1 MRYRCMGRL
10 FPRFE
15 ERGKFAKHGGLRGRQ
30 VVSFGNI
37 LTDVVELPST
47 IFVIFNQLPIA
58 FPNYGN
64 RTSTEI
70 GRFRLAGFFKRTLQ
84 ISREMPKERTPG
96 IGNRIAPEKRKKTH
110 TVEVQTR
117 AWDTGHVE
125 QRREEI
131 KLLHGNMLDLFLF
144 EMPFLINNDSQQS

>member
-15 ERGKFAKHGGLRGRQ
+15 ERGKFAKHGGLRGRE
-30 VVSFGNI
+30 VVSFGNV

-58 FPNYGN
+58 SPNYGN

-70 GRFRLAGFFKRTLQ
+70 GGFRLAGFFRRTLQ
-84 ISREMPKERTPG
+84 ISRKMPKERTPG
-96 IGNRIAPEKRKKTH
+96 IGNRIEEEDSHRRGANPCMGYRPR
-110 TVEVQTR
+110 R
-117 AWDTGHVE
+117 ATSGRDQVVA
-125 QRREEI
+125 REYA
-131 KLLHGNMLDLFLF
+131 
-144 EMPFLINNDSQQS
+144 